1 MPVLMKN
8 REWIK
13 ESQPIYVQESKL
25 WFSVYMLVW
34 NKIYTH
40 KLYLELWQHFSLFFR
55 SGKYFAYI
63 LNQYTSTWSVP
74 LIPVG
79 LMRFYLFLP

>member
-1 MPVLMKN
+1 MPVFMKN

-25 WFSVYMLVW
+25 WFSAKMLVW

-55 SGKYFAYI
+55 SGKDFAYI
-63 LNQYTSTWSVP
+63 LNQYLKCPFDPCRSDEVL
-74 LIPVG
+74 LI
-79 LMRFYLFLP
+79 FLP